1 MQASESLSR
10 LSDRALL
17 LEEGK
22 FRREHGI
29 KASFP
34 GFSEVL
40 EGVVWRRRGGVVSV
54 LCGVNVEEDGAE
66 EEEEAETNRVRLES
80 RV

>member
-1 MQASESLSR
+1 MQANVSLSR

-34 GFSEVL
+34 AFSEVL

-54 LCGVNVEEDGAE
+54 LCGVNVEE